1 MQRFGFLI
9 YFLLF
14 LRFTSIIMGIVISY
28 YKKISAKYIGNKN
41 YKEGEYH
48 NKRMENAV
56 IIKKQLDFLFIFWF
70 AILIFKMFRPG
81 DKKGIIIDAKT
92 NILLKIAAITLL
104 INLDWDSFYLFIHP
118 HVKMFDKVQ

>member
-1 MQRFGFLI
+1 MQRFSFLI

-14 LRFTSIIMGIVISY
+14 LRFTSIIMGIVIGY

-48 NKRMENAV
+48 NKRMENAI
-56 IIKKQLDFLFIFWF
+56 IIKKQLDFLFIFLF
-70 AILIFKMFRPG
+70 ALLIFKMFRPG
-81 DKKGIIIDAKT
+81 DKKGIVIDAKT
-92 NILLKIAAITLL
+92 NILFKIAAITLL

-118 HVKMFDKVQ
+118 HVKKFDKV

>member
-14 LRFTSIIMGIVISY
+14 LRFTSIIMGIVVSY

-48 NKRMENAV
+48 NKRMENAI
-56 IIKKQLDFLFIFWF
+56 IIKKQLDFLFIFLF
-70 AILIFKMFRPG
+70 ALLIFKMFRPG

-118 HVKMFDKVQ
+118 HVKMFDKA

>member
-1 MQRFGFLI
+1 MQRFSFLI

-14 LRFTSIIMGIVISY
+14 LRFTSIIMGIVIAY

-48 NKRMENAV
+48 NKRMENAI
-56 IIKKQLDFLFIFWF
+56 IIKKQLDFLFIFLF
-70 AILIFKMFRPG
+70 ALLIFKMFRPG

-118 HVKMFDKVQ
+118 HVKMFDKV

>member
-1 MQRFGFLI
+1 MQRFSFLI

-14 LRFTSIIMGIVISY
+14 LRFTSIIMGIVIGY

-48 NKRMENAV
+48 NKRMENAI
-56 IIKKQLDFLFIFWF
+56 IIKKQLDFLFIFLF
-70 AILIFKMFRPG
+70 ALLIFKMFRPG

-118 HVKMFDKVQ
+118 YVKKFDKV

>member
-1 MQRFGFLI
+1 MSIFDYFI

-28 YKKISAKYIGNKN
+28 YKKISAKYIDNKN

-48 NKRMENAV
+48 NKRMENTI
-56 IIKKQLDFLFIFWF
+56 IIKKQIDFIFIFLF
-70 AILIFKMFRPG
+70 ALLIFKMFRPG

-92 NILLKIAAITLL
+92 NILIKIAAITLL

-118 HVKMFDKVQ
+118 HVKKFDKI